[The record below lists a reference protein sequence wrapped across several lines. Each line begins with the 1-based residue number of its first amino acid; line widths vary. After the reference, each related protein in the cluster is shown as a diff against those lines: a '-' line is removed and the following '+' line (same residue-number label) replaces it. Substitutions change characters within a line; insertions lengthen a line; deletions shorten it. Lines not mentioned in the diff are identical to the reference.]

1 MRPWLVEEQE
11 FPIASLHPSSLSLSH
26 SFFLFSRSTR
36 QPRGEYTF
44 LDKRVTWR
52 RGNACPLSQDSIR
65 TSLESKYG
73 GIAVNISSRVFF
85 FPRRKRAP
93 SFVDVLERKFGAG
106 GEVSRES
113 FPGKDSFPLIRYRA
127 YRDDRLEWIF
137 DNSIR
142 LVVYI
147 VIS

>member
-1 MRPWLVEEQE
+1 MPLLLVSPVETVAGRRARVSDSQLA
-11 FPIASLHPSSLSLSH
+11 PLLSLSH

-85 FPRRKRAP
+85 FLAGSAP
-93 SFVDVLERKFGAG
+93 QVSLMYSKESSGQEEKFLEK
-106 GEVSRES
+106 VSLGRIL
-113 FPGKDSFPLIRYRA
+113 FL
-127 YRDDRLEWIF
+127 
-137 DNSIR
+137 
-142 LVVYI
+142 
-147 VIS
+147 

>member
-1 MRPWLVEEQE
+1 MPLLLVSPVETVAGRRARVSDSQLA
-11 FPIASLHPSSLSLSH
+11 PLLSLSLSH

-85 FPRRKRAP
+85 FLAGSAP
-93 SFVDVLERKFGAG
+93 QVSLMYSKESSGQEEKFLEK
-106 GEVSRES
+106 VSLGRIL
-113 FPGKDSFPLIRYRA
+113 FL
-127 YRDDRLEWIF
+127 
-137 DNSIR
+137 
-142 LVVYI
+142 
-147 VIS
+147 